1 MSEPLLPHLTTQ
13 DGAFMEPRGCNRWQ
27 LAANGIGAVVA
38 GILAHW
44 LRDREDLDPQPLAQH
59 LLAVPPNT
67 RCARESSSC
76 ARASPI
82 RVMAPALSNVVTG
95 APLDRGV
102 RTCSA
107 IVALIKR

>member
-1 MSEPLLPHLTTQ
+1 M
-13 DGAFMEPRGCNRWQ
+13 
-27 LAANGIGAVVA
+27 
-38 GILAHW
+38 
-44 LRDREDLDPQPLAQH
+44 
-59 LLAVPPNT
+59 PPNT

-95 APLDRGV
+95 PPLDRGV